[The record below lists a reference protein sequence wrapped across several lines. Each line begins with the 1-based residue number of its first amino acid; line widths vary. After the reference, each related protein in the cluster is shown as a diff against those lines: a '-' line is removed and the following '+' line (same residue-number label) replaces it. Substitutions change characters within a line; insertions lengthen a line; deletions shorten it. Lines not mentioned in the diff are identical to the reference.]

1 MAKTLKQMLEVY
13 KPKAADEQKFADKH
27 IVAKHSDP
35 NGNGDDVFQGT
46 NVKKIDRKKE
56 RHGYDAG
63 DDEKVYEE
71 KSDNAGKFIKGFEKS
86 DAPQFQGKSK
96 AKRRD
101 MAIAAFLNNKK
112 GMKEEVVVEEEG
124 SIPKTPREKEL
135 AAKHGDKTRITHGDV
150 LKARGVSMKKEE
162 AVDESILN
170 QLRDRGNVATGKK
183 QQDRKNFDTN
193 TGASLKP
200 NRTISGI
207 RAKMQNK
214 VQEEAEVLDE
224 LSKSTLGSYVK
235 KAAADSTIT
244 RKIGADFEN
253 RATKVRSPT
262 MKASAI
268 SLSDKFK
275 SDSRKRKANVDKA
288 VDRLT
293 KEEVEHL
300 EEGDVAHAQFQH
312 YHNET
317 AKLVKNIHGALGK
330 HFDAVTDKKNYM
342 NGQAHWGH
350 VGTIKDIH
358 RSLQDIHDRVLEQG
372 EYAKPAKVMKEETE
386 MDSEVDVT
394 LLSLYVNLDEDNRAS
409 MIRMLDEGRKEEL
422 LEFAATVG
430 AE

>member
-63 DDEKVYEE
+63 DDEKVYEA
-71 KSDNAGKFIKGFEKS
+71 KMDDAGKYIKGFEKS

-96 AKRRD
+96 EKRRV

-135 AAKHGDKTRITHGDV
+135 AAKHGNKNRITHGDV

-162 AVDESILN
+162 TVGESMLN

-200 NRTISGI
+200 NSTISGI

-214 VQEEAEVLDE
+214 VQEE
-224 LSKSTLGSYVK
+224 K
-235 KAAADSTIT
+235 
-244 RKIGADFEN
+244 
-253 RATKVRSPT
+253 
-262 MKASAI
+262 
-268 SLSDKFK
+268 
-275 SDSRKRKANVDKA
+275 
-288 VDRLT
+288 
-293 KEEVEHL
+293 EHL

-372 EYAKPAKVMKEETE
+372 EYAKPAKVMKEEAE

-394 LLSLYVNLDEDNRAS
+394 LLNLYVNLDEDNRAS
-409 MIRMLDEGRKEEL
+409 MMKMLDEGRKEEL
-422 LEFAATVG
+422 LEFASTLG
-430 AE
+430 DE